1 MMWQEKYNKGIDQ
14 MLEENFVIA
23 NYDKVCYSIK
33 NNQYNEKDKDYSIVL
48 FNQSQYLMK
57 PGCQIKMSNY
67 FLSR

>member
-1 MMWQEKYNKGIDQ
+1 

-48 FNQSQYLMK
+48 FNQSQYLME
-57 PGCQIKMSNY
+57 PGWSSWWSNY